1 MICNCNWTEAAAS
14 FSLSGAAERHARS
27 HSTEARSGWN
37 AWKLQTKGL
46 CLFRQASGVACFQ
59 RRVSAQDHQRT
70 RLPRNPTSALPP
82 KADSSRPSHH
92 VRFVPSADIVPLYST
107 TSSAR
112 VSSVEG
118 GCSRTK
124 VILFDQ
130 WITPRAAGLAP
141 RAVRASDQRDG
152 FGGGSQLLPISSLA
166 CETTF
171 R

>member
-1 MICNCNWTEAAAS
+1 MVVLRAS
-14 FSLSGAAERHARS
+14 LGH
-27 HSTEARSGWN
+27 
-37 AWKLQTKGL
+37 
-46 CLFRQASGVACFQ
+46 
-59 RRVSAQDHQRT
+59 
-70 RLPRNPTSALPP
+70 
-82 KADSSRPSHH
+82 
-92 VRFVPSADIVPLYST
+92 

-118 GCSRTK
+118 GCFRTK

-130 WITPRAAGLAP
+130 WITPCTAGLA
-141 RAVRASDQRDG
+141 VRAGDQRDG